1 MTATIASRKELEKYF
16 NYHTLSAAEIA
27 LYHEQGYLVIPDLL
41 TPEGLARMR
50 EECMAAW
57 TEQKKDAPTN
67 GTWLQSALLVNI
79 HHASSIVRDY
89 YFRGPLVGI
98 ASQLIGPNIKGA
110 TSQLTFKM
118 RGNTKPFGWHQDN
131 GYGQLLP
138 ANALT
143 TLTALDD
150 TDQSNGCLWLIP
162 GSHKQGQID
171 VSDRLTPEAKKAG
184 ADLTVE
190 VKDESGAIPIPSRA
204 GGCLMFHCHT
214 LHKSEGNFS
223 TDRDRRVVF
232 LRYADADAV
241 ETYNNNAPRLGR
253 LVLGRT
259 RFPEVEAF
267 EADLD

>member
-1 MTATIASRKELEKYF
+1 MSTIASHRTELEKYF
-16 NYHTLSAAEIA
+16 NYRTLTKDEVER
-27 LYHEQGYLVIPDLL
+27 YHEEGYLVIADLL
-41 TPEGLARMR
+41 TPEGLERMR

-57 TEQKKDAPTN
+57 TEQKKDAPAN

-79 HHASSIVRDY
+79 HHESKLVRDY
-89 YFRGPLVGI
+89 YFRGPLVDI

-131 GYGQLLP
+131 GYGQLEP

-143 TLTALDD
+143 TLTSLDD

-162 GSHKQGQID
+162 RSHKPGQID

-190 VKDESGAIPIPSRA
+190 VKDESNAIPIPARA
-204 GGCLMFHCHT
+204 GSTLMFHCHT

-223 TDRDRRVVF
+223 KYRDRRVVF

-253 LVLGRT
+253 LVKGES
-259 RFPEVEAF
+259 RFPEVRAF